1 MLLGDWNTSFYHISM
16 LVRRKRNSISAIM
29 SNNRE
34 WVHDEMVVKEVIW
47 NGFSDLYTTSHRY
60 SILDIPVGST
70 WQAPLSNEY
79 HDRIDVGVSKEE
91 IKAGLWSL

>member
-1 MLLGDWNTSFYHISM
+1 
-16 LVRRKRNSISAIM
+16 
-29 SNNRE
+29 
-34 WVHDEMVVKEVIW
+34 MVSLI
-47 NGFSDLYTTSHRY
+47 FTLPSHRY

-70 WQAPLSNEY
+70 WQDPLSNEY